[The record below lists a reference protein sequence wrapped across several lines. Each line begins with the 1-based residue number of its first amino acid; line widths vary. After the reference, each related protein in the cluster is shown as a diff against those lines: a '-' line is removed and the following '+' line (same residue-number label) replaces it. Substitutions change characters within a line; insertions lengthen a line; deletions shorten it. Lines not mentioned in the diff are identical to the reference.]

1 MKYYILRHEDAGG
14 EFIDGEVSLHPPI
27 EGYYQI
33 GKSVVSAGTVV
44 KVKLDKPIRKLNSDF
59 FFTTLGAF
67 FVSGKMR
74 EVLEK
79 HHTLIEFYDADIQ
92 YFGGV
97 SVEGKYY
104 LIHVS
109 CKVPCFDY
117 FNSEYSGKAMILDRI
132 SKKELSSN
140 YKVRG
145 VKKMVVVEGETSGL
159 DFFFVDNVIWIDP
172 IITESVVMSA
182 MAEKL
187 NLNIEQ
193 I

>member
-14 EFIDGEVSLHPPI
+14 EFIDGEVSLHPSI

-44 KVKLDKPIRKLNSDF
+44 KVKKPIKKLNSDF
-59 FFTTLGAF
+59 FFTTSGAF

-79 HHTLIEFYDADIQ
+79 HHTLIEFYEADIQ

-97 SVEGKYY
+97 SVEGEYY
-104 LIHVS
+104 FIHVS
-109 CKVPCFDY
+109 CKVSCFDY
-117 FNSEYSGKAMILDRI
+117 FNSEYSGKVMVLDRI
-132 SKKELSSN
+132 SKKELSPD

-145 VKKMVVVEGETSGL
+145 VKKMAVVESETSGL

-172 IITESVVMSA
+172 IITESVVISA
-182 MAEKL
+182 AAEKL